1 MYETILAFCF
11 AIVVGGQPAN
21 PCWIG
26 KEKTRFST
34 LEECEFYA
42 ERREAHVARLHA
54 VGFSRCDVWFQ
65 CLNFASLIAIA

>member
-42 ERREAHVARLHA
+42 ERREAYVARDIA
-54 VGFSRCDVWFQ
+54 TNYDVPPVVSVQ
-65 CLNFASLIAIA
+65 CGPVEGRS